1 MEAVIIDYNM
11 CNLYSVQAALTKV
24 NINSKISS
32 SENEI
37 LEAKCAILPGVG
49 SFNKA
54 MDYIKE
60 KKIDIIISK
69 FIKTEK
75 PLICICLGMQ
85 LLFEESHEY
94 SYTKGLGLLK
104 GKVIKFDFDI
114 KKIPVPHTGWN
125 QIHIVNNNN
134 KLLSNLSK
142 DEMMYFVHS
151 YYAQPEDEN
160 IISTY
165 TEYEGKKFCS
175 SINYKNIYAFQ
186 FHPEKSSVSGLKIYE
201 NINKLIK

>member
-11 CNLYSVQAALTKV
+11 CNLYSVQAALSKV

-54 MDYIKE
+54 MDYINE

-85 LLFEESHEY
+85 LLFEESYEY

-104 GKVIKFDFDI
+104 ER
-114 KKIPVPHTGWN
+114 
-125 QIHIVNNNN
+125 
-134 KLLSNLSK
+134 L
-142 DEMMYFVHS
+142 
-151 YYAQPEDEN
+151 
-160 IISTY
+160 
-165 TEYEGKKFCS
+165 
-175 SINYKNIYAFQ
+175 
-186 FHPEKSSVSGLKIYE
+186 
-201 NINKLIK
+201 